1 MGYNFYLDNV
11 QLPIA
16 PSKLNIKIKNQNK
29 TLNLINDGEINV
41 LKKAGLTE
49 VDFDLVIPQV
59 RYPFAIYPNGFKS
72 ASYFLGKLES
82 LKQSVLP
89 FQFVVSRLSP
99 NGSLLF
105 DTNLKVSLE
114 EYEMKENAD
123 EGLDITVSIKLKQYR
138 DYGTGTPTI
147 KQNTVTNKAVIS
159 VEKARAVSK
168 VTPKTYTVVAGDTLF
183 KICKKQLGDGSKY
196 VGIAKL
202 NGIANANLIY
212 PGQVIRF
219 G

>member
-1 MGYNFYLDNV
+1 MYSFYLDNV

-16 PSKLNIKIKNQNK
+16 PSKLNIKIKNKNK
-29 TLNLINDGEINV
+29 TLNLINDGEINI

-49 VDFDLVIPQV
+49 VDFDMIIPQV
-59 RYPFAIYPNGFKS
+59 KYPFAIYPNGFKD
-72 ASYFLGKLES
+72 ATYFLNKLEL

-89 FQFVVSRLSP
+89 FQFVVSRVSP
-99 NGSLLF
+99 GGNLLF
-105 DTNLKVSLE
+105 DTNLKVSIE
-114 EYEMKENAD
+114 EYELKDNVD
-123 EGLDITVSIKLKQYR
+123 EGLDITVSVKLKQYG
-138 DYGTGTPTI
+138 DYGTILSTI
-147 KQNTVTNKAVIS
+147 KQSTVTNKTVIS
-159 VEKARAVSK
+159 VEKARVVSK
-168 VTPKTYTVVAGDTLF
+168 VTLKTYTVVAGDTLF

-196 VGIAKL
+196 VEIAKL